1 VGKGPLSLRRACGRS
16 PTIMASDRMTHI
28 HDSRFDIVLRF
39 VDVGKRCAR
48 QALGGRQTTRATAT
62 LEGGRLHNRL
72 CDCVQIARVHL
83 HRMALW
89 ISDWSSSNDLASIVG
104 GALQRIFQLLRDQI
118 DHHIPSCTAVVWEE
132 KHTPN
137 HKAAKAFIYRD
148 QALRLFLKPGR
159 NIAPS
164 RLLTPTKGSMRTE
177 ICRAF

>member
-1 VGKGPLSLRRACGRS
+1 V
-16 PTIMASDRMTHI
+16 
-28 HDSRFDIVLRF
+28 
-39 VDVGKRCAR
+39 
-48 QALGGRQTTRATAT
+48 
-62 LEGGRLHNRL
+62 RL
-72 CDCVQIARVHL
+72 CIARVHL
-83 HRMALW
+83 HRMALC
-89 ISDWSSSNDLASIVG
+89 ISDQCSSNDIASIVG

-177 ICRAF
+177 SCRAF